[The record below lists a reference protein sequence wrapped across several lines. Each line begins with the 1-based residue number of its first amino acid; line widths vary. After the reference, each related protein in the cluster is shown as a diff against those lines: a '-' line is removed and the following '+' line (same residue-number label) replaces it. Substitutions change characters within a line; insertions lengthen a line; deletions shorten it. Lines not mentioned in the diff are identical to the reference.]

1 MMCEPCL
8 MTTPQ
13 NAGGSTAELG
23 NAAAAQRMHIGMA
36 GGCLF
41 QSSRHFLSLSRK
53 APRFLP
59 PDI

>member
-1 MMCEPCL
+1 MVYEPFL

-13 NAGGSTAELG
+13 NDNTAELG
-23 NAAAAQRMHIGMA
+23 DAAAAQRSIGMA

-41 QSSRHFLSLSRK
+41 QNSSHSLSLSRK
-53 APRFLP
+53 APHFLP